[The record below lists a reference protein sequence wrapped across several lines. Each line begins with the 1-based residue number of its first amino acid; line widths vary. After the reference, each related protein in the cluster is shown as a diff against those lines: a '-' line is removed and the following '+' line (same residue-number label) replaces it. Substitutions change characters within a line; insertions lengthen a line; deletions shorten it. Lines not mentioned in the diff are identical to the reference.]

1 MSPKRSRPGRNGE
14 GSANSPKG
22 AGASGTKQ
30 PGAGDAK
37 DRGAVAA
44 NDARTSE
51 GEANDTVA
59 SRGVPMRAF
68 SKSLPMELL
77 RAREA
82 VMKRFRPELRN
93 HGVTE
98 QQWRI
103 LRALAH
109 AGPLEVSELA
119 EATCLLAPSLSRI
132 LPDMEARQLI
142 RRQQAHS
149 DLRRSVISLERKG
162 LRLIAMHAPNAERIY
177 GEIAERFG
185 PEKLAQ
191 LFGLLHELEQSLE
204 SEDDAPPTSRSR
216 SKSRAPAARRIR

>member
-1 MSPKRSRPGRNGE
+1 MSPKR
-14 GSANSPKG
+14 
-22 AGASGTKQ
+22 
-30 PGAGDAK
+30 
-37 DRGAVAA
+37 
-44 NDARTSE
+44 
-51 GEANDTVA
+51 NDTLA
-59 SRGVPMRAF
+59 DRDLPMRAF

-82 VMKRFRPELRN
+82 VMRRFRPELRN

-142 RRQQAHS
+142 GRRQA
-149 DLRRSVISLERKG
+149 DGDARRSVISLERKG
-162 LRLIAMHAPNAERIY
+162 LRVIAMHAP
-177 GEIAERFG
+177 
-185 PEKLAQ
+185 
-191 LFGLLHELEQSLE
+191 
-204 SEDDAPPTSRSR
+204 D
-216 SKSRAPAARRIR
+216 